1 MMEGSMRILRTSSF
15 AAAALALPLL
25 ASAQAGSYAGHGAA
39 TVSPE
44 VIAKFAPTPLPPQL
58 ARKIQSIMDI
68 RAPGLGSVS
77 PDGGRLF
84 FTWSVTGSSQIWRL
98 DGPDRFP
105 VQMTGGEDRTWLG
118 GISPDGR
125 TLFVQRDLS
134 GEENPGLYT
143 MPANGGPLSPIQ
155 HIKDVQTFFA
165 FASDDGRYAYF
176 SSNDLKPGAY
186 AVYRYDL
193 ASGRKEPI
201 VTQPGLWEIADH
213 RPDGRL
219 LLRNSTGSL
228 WAEYSEWDPETR
240 QLSPLL
246 GQGEKEEY
254 TVRYGAEPGQ
264 FLVLTPKF
272 GEFRR
277 LYLYRADKFE
287 PLTPELKWDVSGF
300 DIDDARLRIL
310 YNVNEAGYTRLF
322 ALDARTLKPLELPQ
336 FPGADHVYAGS
347 TTRDGRFTAIG
358 IEMPT
363 SPRASWVFD
372 WQTRKLT
379 QWVVPSAPEADT
391 RNFAVA
397 TLEYYPAR
405 DGTQIPMFV
414 RRPARCAQEPCPVV
428 VEFHGGPEG
437 QATPGFNLYAQ
448 LYVDAG
454 FTFVEPNVR
463 GSDGYG
469 KTWLSADD
477 GPKRL
482 DVITDIEDCSK
493 YIREKWAVGGKAP
506 KIGVVGGSYGGYSV
520 LIAMTMFAG
529 AYDAGCSTVG
539 ISNLVTFLNNTAPYR
554 RILRISEYGDPEKDR
569 DALLKLSATSYVD
582 RLRDPLMIIQGA
594 TDPRVPAGEAIQMY
608 DAALKR
614 GVPSGLM
621 IFADEGHGAQKRGN
635 RVLMAGHEILWMMKY
650 LQGGENPPAAE

>member
-1 MMEGSMRILRTSSF
+1 MKCAISKLRAPWLTAF
-15 AAAALALPLL
+15 AFVVPALFW
-25 ASAQAGSYAGHGAA
+25 AQGTAYSGHGAS

-44 VIAKFAPTPLPPQL
+44 VLARFAPTPLPPEL
-58 ARKIQSIMDI
+58 ARKVQSVMDV
-68 RAPGLGSVS
+68 RAPGLGSLT
-77 PDGGRLF
+77 PDGRRLF
-84 FTWSVTGSSQIWRL
+84 FPWSVTGSSQIWRL

-105 VQMTGGEDRTWLG
+105 IQMTGGEDRTWLA
-118 GISPDGR
+118 GISSDGK
-125 TLFVQRDLS
+125 TLFVQRDRS

-143 MPANGGPLSPIQ
+143 MPADGGPLTPIQ
-155 HIKDVQTFFA
+155 HVENVQTFFA
-165 FASDDGRYAYF
+165 FASDDGRHVYF
-176 SSNDLKPGAY
+176 SSNDVKPDSY

-193 ASGRKEPI
+193 AARTKEPV
-201 VTQPGLWEIADH
+201 VTEPGLWEIADH

-219 LLRNSTGSL
+219 LLRKATGSL
-228 WAEYSEWDPETR
+228 WSEYCEW
-240 QLSPLL
+240 SPASKTLTPVV
-246 GQGEKEEY
+246 GQGEKEDY
-254 TVRYGAEPGQ
+254 GVRYGAAEGQ

-277 LYLYRADKFE
+277 LYRLQGGTFE
-287 PLTPELKWDVSGF
+287 PVTPELKWDVSGF

-322 ALDARTLKPLELPQ
+322 ALDAKTFQPLDLPK

-347 TTRDGRFTAIG
+347 TTRDGRYTTLG

-372 WQTRKLT
+372 WRTRALT
-379 QWVVPSAPEADT
+379 QWLVPSSPEVDT
-391 RNFAVA
+391 RGFAVA
-397 TLEYYPAR
+397 SLEYYPAR
-405 DGTQIPMFV
+405 DGTPIPMFV
-414 RRPARCAQEPCPVV
+414 RRPKHCAQEPCPVV
-428 VEFHGGPEG
+428 VEFHGGPES

-454 FTFVEPNVR
+454 FIFVEPNVR

-469 KTWLSADD
+469 KSWLEADD

-482 DVITDIEDCSK
+482 SVITDIEDCARF
-493 YIREKWAVGGKAP
+493 IREHWAVDGRPP

-520 LIAMTMFAG
+520 LMAMTMFAG

-569 DALLKLSATSYVD
+569 EALEKLSATTYID
-582 RLRDPLMIIQGA
+582 RLKAPLMIIQGA
-594 TDPRVPAGEAIQMY
+594 TDPRVPVGEALQMY
-608 DAALKR
+608 EAAVKR

-621 IFADEGHGAQKRGN
+621 IFSDEGHGAQKRGN
-635 RVLMAGHEILWMMKY
+635 RVLMAGHEILWMQRH
-650 LQGGENPPAAE
+650 LRGPAETAPAP